1 MNTDLPAVIIAA
13 VWGAVYSREEKDLM
27 ELGRRKVG
35 ELVALV
41 GVVLAFIA
49 IWVKALDVGNAKY
62 ADDGT
67 VMAAAIIILG
77 IAACALLAS
86 LLLGRTSLDL
96 TAAVAGAAAFGFLL
110 FQPAI
115 LAFKDLHHLSW
126 GGWLG
131 VCAGLIPLGAGA
143 AHLWHKRS
151 DEKAPGIT
159 LWTVAA
165 AIGLLLIVIGIWSEI
180 ADKSGV
186 SYWDASS
193 SGHAIGLLLLLLVIV
208 SAILIAVSV
217 NAKQAGMADLALIV
231 SAIAVGVAVA
241 EGVHDA
247 FGSFSRMG
255 TGAWLELF
263 GGLVLLLSLTV
274 SRVVKL
280 PELMKK

>member
-1 MNTDLPAVIIAA
+1 
-13 VWGAVYSREEKDLM
+13 M

-49 IWVKALDVGNAKY
+49 NFVKFMDISNAKY

-67 VMAAAIIILG
+67 VLAAAIIILG
-77 IAACALLAS
+77 LAAACLLAS
-86 LLLGRTSLDL
+86 LLLGKEDLDL

-110 FQPAI
+110 YQPAMF
-115 LAFKDLHHLSW
+115 AFKDLGHLSW

-143 AHLWHKRS
+143 AALWHRRS
-151 DEKAPGIT
+151 DAKAPGIT

-165 AIGLLLIVIGIWSEI
+165 AAGLVLIVIGIFSEI

-186 SYWDASS
+186 NYWDASS
-193 SGHAIGLLLLLLVIV
+193 SGHALGLLLLLLVIV
-208 SAILIAVSV
+208 SAILIVMAT
-217 NAKQAGMADLALIV
+217 NAKKAELADLALIV
-231 SAIAVGVAVA
+231 SGIAAGVAVA
-241 EGVHDA
+241 QGVHDA
-247 FGSFSRMG
+247 FGFDGMG
-255 TGAWLELF
+255 TGAWLNLI
-263 GGLVLLLSLTV
+263 GGLVLLLALIL

-280 PELMKK
+280 PELMKR

>member
-1 MNTDLPAVIIAA
+1 
-13 VWGAVYSREEKDLM
+13 M
-27 ELGRRKVG
+27 ELGKRKVG

-77 IAACALLAS
+77 LAACCLLAS
-86 LLLGRTSLDL
+86 LLLGKTNLDL
-96 TAAVAGAAAFGFLL
+96 TAAVAGGAGFGFLL

-115 LAFKDLHHLSW
+115 MSFKDLGHLSW

-143 AHLWHKRS
+143 AHLWRKQS
-151 DEKAPGIT
+151 DAKAPGIT

-165 AIGLLLIVIGIWSEI
+165 AVGLVLIVIGIWSEI
-180 ADKSGV
+180 IDGSGV
-186 SYWDASS
+186 NYWDASS
-193 SGHAIGLLLLLLVIV
+193 SGHALGLLLLLLVIV
-208 SAILIAVSV
+208 SAILIALAV
-217 NAKQAGMADLALIV
+217 NAKKAELADLALIV
-231 SAIAVGVAVA
+231 SAIAAGVAVA

-247 FGSFSRMG
+247 FGSFSGMG

-263 GGLVLLLSLTV
+263 GGLVLLLSLIA

>member
-1 MNTDLPAVIIAA
+1 
-13 VWGAVYSREEKDLM
+13 M

-49 IWVKALDVGNAKY
+49 VFVKATDLSNGKY

-67 VMAAAIIILG
+67 VLTVAIIVLG
-77 IAACALLAS
+77 LAACCLLAS
-86 LLLGRTSLDL
+86 LLLGKSELDL

-110 FQPAI
+110 YQPA
-115 LAFKDLHHLSW
+115 LFAFKDLGHLSW

-143 AHLWHKRS
+143 AALSHGRS
-151 DEKAPGIT
+151 DAKAPGIT
-159 LWTVAA
+159 LWTIAA
-165 AIGLLLIVIGIWSEI
+165 AAGLVLIVIGIWSEV
-180 ADKSGV
+180 ADGSGV
-186 SYWDASS
+186 KYWDASS
-193 SGHAIGLLLLLLVIV
+193 SGHALGLLLLLLVIV
-208 SAILIAVSV
+208 SVILIAMAVTSKK
-217 NAKQAGMADLALIV
+217 AETADLALIV
-231 SAIAVGVAVA
+231 SAILAGVAVA
-241 EGVHDA
+241 QGVHDA
-247 FGSFSRMG
+247 FGFDGMG

-263 GGLVLLLSLTV
+263 GGLVLLLALIL